1 MGLFG
6 KMFGKKDTG
15 NSDQAPSGGTYK
27 VEDTFRLNNSDDLV
41 VVGQINGTVRTG
53 DKVSIEGSD
62 GNDLILIK
70 GMEIFRT
77 RVNIATNT
85 KVALCL
91 ENGTKYGNLKGVV
104 LQVKG
109 Q

>member
-6 KMFGKKDTG
+6 KMFGKKDNG
-15 NSDQAPSGGTYK
+15 DSDQAPSGGTYK
-27 VEDTFRLNNSDDLV
+27 VEDTFRLNNSEDLV

-53 DKVSIEGSD
+53 DNVSIEGSD
-62 GNDLILIK
+62 GNDLILVK
-70 GMEIFRT
+70 GLEIFRT

-104 LQVKG
+104 LLVKG